1 LTTTVKCGTLVEKE
15 KVMSNLAK
23 LRLVASKKQRTV
35 SPVVQRRN
43 KLVNKIHEQLELATA
58 QKEGRSYA
66 PQKLRTFVNRE
77 TGERRTVE
85 MTKRVKEW
93 YWTADTGKI
102 NLNVRYGSKVLEL
115 AKGKNAV
122 ELANRDELIQT
133 LALLKEAVIAGE
145 LDEAISSA
153 SDKLR
158 SGFVK

>member
-1 LTTTVKCGTLVEKE
+1 
-15 KVMSNLAK
+15 MSTLAK

-43 KLVNKIHEQLELATA
+43 KLVNKIHEQLELVTA
-58 QKEGRSYA
+58 QKEGRNYA
-66 PQKLRTFVNRE
+66 PQKLRTFINRD
-77 TGERRTVE
+77 TGERKTIE
-85 MTKRVKEW
+85 TTKRVKEW

-102 NLNVRYGSKVLEL
+102 NLNIRYGSKVLEL

-122 ELANRDELIQT
+122 ELANKDELIQT
-133 LALLKEAVIAGE
+133 LAMLKEAVIAGE
-145 LDEAISSA
+145 LDDAINTA